1 MKRLIAIVCL
11 LFLAAIS
18 GSTELAA
25 SSVATEDHWP
35 QWRGPFFNGV
45 ARGSAPTEWNETK
58 NIKWK
63 MPIAGRGFS
72 TPVVWGNR
80 IFLTTAVPTGKVEK
94 SAGASQ
100 NSVGGGGFGSGEE
113 QKLIVICLDRKTGKT
128 LWERVA
134 KTAVPHEGFHRQYG
148 SFASN
153 SPATDGKFV
162 YASFGSRGVYCYD
175 LDGKLIWE
183 KDLGVKMQMRLQFGE
198 GSAPLLAGDQLIL
211 NYDHDAGSFIVA
223 LDKRTGKELWRTK
236 REEVSAWS
244 MPLMIEHKGRKQ
256 IVVSGSGKVRAY
268 APEDG
273 KVIWECA
280 GLGVNV
286 IPAPVAQGD
295 LVYAMSGFR
304 DPKLMAIRLG
314 KEGDLTNSDAVV
326 WSQTRG
332 MSYTPSPV
340 LHDNKIYTLTDNGM
354 LSCFDAMTG
363 KPFYQQQ
370 RLPQTENFKASPIAA
385 DGKLYLASE
394 SGATYVIKMGEKFEV
409 LATNML
415 ADQFFVSS
423 PIVVEGELFL
433 RSKDQ
438 LFCISEG
445 KGK

>member
-1 MKRLIAIVCL
+1 MKRLLAVCL
-11 LFLAAIS
+11 LLFAAGIS
-18 GSTELAA
+18 AGFAA
-25 SSVATEDHWP
+25 SSAAVEDHWP

-45 ARGSAPTEWNETK
+45 ARGNAPTEWSETK
-58 NIKWK
+58 NIRWK
-63 MPIAGRGFS
+63 TPIAGRGFS
-72 TPVVWGNR
+72 TPIVWGNK
-80 IFLTTAVPTGKVEK
+80 IFLTTAMPTGKIDNQAVA
-94 SAGASQ
+94 AGDAQ
-100 NSVGGGGFGSGEE
+100 RTNPNGGVGTGAE
-113 QKLIVICLDRKTGKT
+113 QKFMVICLDRKTGKT

-162 YASFGSRGVYCYD
+162 YVSFGSRGVYCYD

-198 GSAPLLAGDQLIL
+198 GTAPLLAGDQLIL
-211 NYDHDAGSFIVA
+211 NYDHQAGSFIAA
-223 LDKRTGKELWRTK
+223 LDKRTGKELWRMK
-236 REEVSAWS
+236 REEVSAWA
-244 MPLMIEHKGRKQ
+244 MPLLIEHKGRKQ
-256 IVVSGSGKVRAY
+256 IVVSATNKVRAY

-286 IPAPVAQGD
+286 IPAPVWQGD

-314 KEGDLTNSDAVV
+314 KEGDLTGSDAIV

-354 LSCFDAMTG
+354 LSCFDAATG

-370 RLPQTENFKASPIAA
+370 RLPQAENFKASPIAA
-385 DGKLYLASE
+385 DG
-394 SGATYVIKMGEKFEV
+394 
-409 LATNML
+409 
-415 ADQFFVSS
+415 
-423 PIVVEGELFL
+423 
-433 RSKDQ
+433 
-438 LFCISEG
+438 
-445 KGK
+445 